1 MYDGLRR
8 VQQPNDAFTLR
19 MHRAALGEV
28 GHRLGDVEEAA
39 DPPGRGSIDDN
50 GVVHAFAG
58 SIGADDA
65 LLDLAGEQNVA
76 KAGAIVVANS
86 MAPNLRIARPAK
98 RGCRTFRGIRGT
110 RSRCRRPEPSLHRHL
125 RRPRPWS
132 PAVEAVV
139 RRRVARFPGGPRPPR
154 GERACRLRPTRAPTR
169 RQPWTYRFRLYLTQ
183 SAGGPSSQT
192 RARSCSAHLGM
203 QPHREPISLGPKMY
217 AG

>member
-76 KAGAIVVANS
+76 KAWSDCGGEFDGAE
-86 MAPNLRIARPAK
+86 LTHRPA
-98 RGCRTFRGIRGT
+98 G
-110 RSRCRRPEPSLHRHL
+110 
-125 RRPRPWS
+125 
-132 PAVEAVV
+132 EA
-139 RRRVARFPGGPRPPR
+139 
-154 GERACRLRPTRAPTR
+154 RL
-169 RQPWTYRFRLYLTQ
+169 
-183 SAGGPSSQT
+183 
-192 RARSCSAHLGM
+192 
-203 QPHREPISLGPKMY
+203 
-217 AG
+217 